1 MAALQYRRAFIHI
14 WTHTQTWLHIRC
26 YTHLRHTHIHI
37 HIHINTH
44 THIHRLLLYIY
55 FKQTRTRTHTQPHTH
70 NHTHTYIYTYI
81 HTQIDEHRHAHT
93 QRHTNTE
100 QPLHRDSL
108 TQTSFY
114 RGAFTRETLSTF
126 KQSNFDTR
134 DPLIRNSFYTETRLH
149 RTAFTHRFYTKQF
162 LHIFFV
168 PTGGGRSVPPA
179 ARTKKTEG
187 GSQLWSVHPK
197 TII

>member
-1 MAALQYRRAFIHI
+1 MNID
-14 WTHTQTWLHIRC
+14 THT
-26 YTHLRHTHIHI
+26 
-37 HIHINTH
+37 
-44 THIHRLLLYIY
+44 
-55 FKQTRTRTHTQPHTH
+55 
-70 NHTHTYIYTYI
+70 
-81 HTQIDEHRHAHT
+81 HT

-187 GSQLWSVHPK
+187 GSQL
-197 TII
+197 